1 MKLITNSINLRFKN
15 AFSRKRE
22 SSTDTANQ
30 QTAYNQCDYIHPT
43 VKHGKRLFDILFSIT
58 AMLLLLPALPFIAI
72 AIKLDSQG
80 PIFYLQQRLGK
91 SDQGKKR
98 LFNIIK
104 FRTMGTDAEK
114 DGIPLLAE
122 KSDPRITRVGHILR
136 KTRLD
141 ETPQFIN
148 ILLGQMSVIGPR
160 PERPEL
166 TTAIDKK
173 MPFFSERTYQVLPGL
188 TGLAQIKQSYLSS
201 VNDIDQKLAFD
212 HSYSLSISKPSTWL
226 KTDLSILIQ
235 TVLTVLKCNG

>member
-1 MKLITNSINLRFKN
+1 MKLITQSFNQSFRSTSSRNSQP
-15 AFSRKRE
+15 ATGTS
-22 SSTDTANQ
+22 NQ
-30 QTAYNQCDYIHPT
+30 QSTISQCDYIHPV
-43 VKHGKRLFDILFSIT
+43 VKHGKRLFDVLFSIT
-58 AMLLLLPALPFIAI
+58 AMLLLLPVLPLISI

-91 SDQGKKR
+91 SEQGNKR
-98 LFNIIK
+98 VFNIIK

-114 DGIPLLAE
+114 DGIALLAE
-122 KSDPRITRVGHILR
+122 KADPRITRVGRFLR

-148 ILLGQMSVIGPR
+148 ILLGQMSLIGPR

-166 TTAIDKK
+166 TCAIDKK

-188 TGLAQIKQSYLSS
+188 TGLAQTNQSYLSS

-212 HSYSLSISKPSTWL
+212 HAYSLSISKPSTWI
-226 KTDLSILIQ
+226 KTDLSILIH